1 MNPSLTPVRIAVAA
15 AMLSSSAFAQQARAA
30 EQAEAALEEVTVTGS
45 RISSANMT
53 SASPILSVTSEDI
66 KTGGRMDISDMLNQL
81 PQINANYLGQD
92 LGNKTSGLT
101 SAGGVATASLR
112 GLGPNRTLVL
122 VDGRRLGA
130 GSPQTVISAPAPT
143 STRSRACWWTALKW
157 SPAALPRFTAPMPSP
172 ASSTSSRRKT
182 SKACS
187 WMRSWVETGTTTP
200 TALPSSA

>member
-1 MNPSLTPVRIAVAA
+1 MNPSLTSVRIAVAA
-15 AMLSSSAFAQQARAA
+15 AMLSSTAFAQQARA
-30 EQAEAALEEVTVTGS
+30 EQEAVLEEVTVTGS

-66 KTGGRMDISDMLNQL
+66 KTGGRMDITDMLNQL

-92 LGNKTSGLT
+92 IGNKTSGLS

-130 GSPQTVISAPAPT
+130 GSPQTVISAPGPDIDQI
-143 STRSRACWWTALKW
+143 
-157 SPAALPRFTAPMPSP
+157 PSVLVD
-172 ASSTSSRRKT
+172 RIE
-182 SKACS
+182 
-187 WMRSWVETGTTTP
+187 VVTGG
-200 TALPSSA
+200 